1 MTVDAVPQVADL
13 LTVLERFGLPG
24 GWVVCP
30 DDPMSIEPTV
40 PVSAATVFSTA
51 HIAQAWETS
60 TGCRPVS
67 VSQTFP
73 LDAVDEAKRA
83 ASWRIR
89 FEAVL

>member
-1 MTVDAVPQVADL
+1 MPVDNVPQVDDV
-13 LTVLERFGLPG
+13 LTVFDRFGLPG
-24 GWVVCP
+24 GWTVCS
-30 DDPMSIEPTV
+30 DDPLSIEPTT

-67 VSQTFP
+67 VAQTFP

-89 FEAVL
+89 FEVVL